1 MRMKLKVLKNS
12 KDNFW
17 TRNQRIFRVHIFMDK
32 EEEKIMWVNKE
43 ENEGRRAIIIDTY
56 LN

>member
-12 KDNFW
+12 KDKFW

-43 ENEGRRAIIIDTY
+43 EKEGRRAIIIDTY